1 MARLLMDGD
10 DLVVRLSWGE
20 RLRARRREV
29 RLPDAVIK
37 DAWSEP
43 DWWRALRGV
52 PEHGRLRPARP
63 LGEWRHPRGRDF
75 VALRSGYPA
84 VVVDLWPTPSTAH
97 LSRVAVSVPPEE
109 AGELLGNLRRHRVPE
124 RPAPASGHT

>member
-1 MARLLMDGD
+1 MARLLIDGD

-29 RLPDAVIK
+29 RLPDAMIR
-37 DAWSEP
+37 DAWAEP
-43 DWWRALRGV
+43 DWWRALRGE
-52 PEHGRLRPARP
+52 PERGRRRPARP

-84 VVVDLWPTPSTAH
+84 VVVDLWPTPSPAH

-109 AGELLGNLRRHRVPE
+109 AGELLEDLRRHRVPE
-124 RPAPASGHT
+124 RPAPA